1 MSEENQEVETT
12 EEDGFE
18 VTLET
23 EAPEQEEQ
31 VEAKADDGEL
41 EDYSSRVQKRIR
53 DLNEKYRREERDRE
67 EAVRIAQTFR
77 EENEK
82 LKARLKNLDMGYLN
96 EYGSRL
102 DSQLATAKQAYREAH
117 ESGDVDRMFE
127 AQEALSKISIEQERY
142 RLAKQRQERSEV
154 EEKAPQQEAVQQA
167 PVRNEPPKID
177 KKAEAWA
184 SKNEW
189 FGNDDVMT
197 AASFV
202 IHNKLVDVEGF
213 DPTSD
218 EYYNEI
224 DRRIREQF
232 PHKFDTKKSSGSPRV
247 ASAETSASR
256 SNKTGRRTVKLTPS
270 QIAIAKKLNVPL
282 EEYAKYV
289 KD

>member
-1 MSEENQEVETT
+1 MSEENQEVEAT

-18 VTLET
+18 VTLDT
-23 EAPEQEEQ
+23 EAPEQEEK

-41 EDYSSRVQKRIR
+41 EDYSARVQKRIR

-67 EAVRIAQTFR
+67 EAVRIAQTFK

-82 LKARLKNLDMGYLN
+82 LKARLKNLDLGYLN
-96 EYGSRL
+96 EYGTRL
-102 DSQLATAKQAYREAH
+102 DSQLAAAKQAYREAH

-154 EEKAPQQEAVQQA
+154 EEKAPEKQVVQQQ
-167 PVRNEPPKID
+167 PVQNEPPKID

-213 DPTSD
+213 DPSSD

-256 SNKTGRRTVKLTPS
+256 SSKTGRRTVKLTPS